1 MSVTHERP
9 PVLGRGEEPPVWR
22 ESSRP
27 AWVAVLVA
35 PFVIA
40 GAVVIGFAIESWP
53 WAADVVPLM
62 LAATPILAGFAL
74 GLRSARTG
82 NGYGALAAATAAA
95 EALFIVMFLVGANAV
110 EFASDGTSALVGLAS
125 GAVAFAV
132 VEILLARVSNRARN
146 AGPESGDERLP
157 IL

>member
-1 MSVTHERP
+1 MSITYDRP
-9 PVLGRGEEPPVWR
+9 PAPGPEAEPLVSP

-27 AWVAVLVA
+27 AWVAVSVA

-40 GAVVIGFAIESWP
+40 AALVIGFAIESWP
-53 WAADVVPLM
+53 WAADVVPIM

-95 EALFIVMFLVGANAV
+95 EASFIVMFLVGANAV

-125 GAVAFAV
+125 GVAAFAV
-132 VEILLARVSNRARN
+132 VEIALYRVSRRA
-146 AGPESGDERLP
+146 SGASST
-157 IL
+157 